1 MLREPTWKS
10 YGAKADKPILT
21 PKQCQELINI
31 GQAQPQL
38 NPTILNQTKPS
49 DSYRKCK
56 INWIP
61 FDKAPTS
68 YGLIKEWMN
77 MTNINFFNFD
87 NMQMNEQGQ
96 YTEYSQGDFYNWH
109 MDIYKDMR
117 TMPPVRKISMTL
129 LLNDPKEFKGGE
141 LEIYNK
147 ELSAPTDHHDTF
159 RLKQGQAVFFASFL
173 LHRVT
178 PIIEGNR
185 KALVMW
191 FGGPPFK

>member
-1 MLREPTWKS
+1 MREPTWKA

-21 PKQCQELINI
+21 PKQCQELIDI
-31 GQAQPQL
+31 GQAQPKL
-38 NPTILNQTKPS
+38 DATIQGRTKPS
-49 DSYRKCK
+49 DGYRKCK

-129 LLNDPKEFKGGE
+129 LLNDPKEFEGGE

-147 ELSAPTDHHDTF
+147 ELSAPTDHHDNF
-159 RLKQGQAVFFASFL
+159 KLKQGQAVFFASFL

-185 KALVMW
+185 KSLVMW